1 VTLQNLI
8 NGLDF
13 RMDPE
18 TAAKQPNFQGPL
30 IDIKMNKPS
39 RALLSKEILDPEFQ
53 DSMIEALKK
62 RGQ

>member
-1 VTLQNLI
+1 
-8 NGLDF
+8 
-13 RMDPE
+13 
-18 TAAKQPNFQGPL
+18 
-30 IDIKMNKPS
+30 MNKPS